1 MKNILMSVVALAGL
15 ILAVSVLGTLF
26 IGLAV
31 VGAVIYGL
39 YFARNYLTQKGILN
53 PTPGV
58 SPQAD
63 EAERIT
69 IIEGDFTRV
78 EEETK

>member
-1 MKNILMSVVALAGL
+1 MKNILMSIVAIAGL
-15 ILAVSVLGTLF
+15 VLAVSVLGTLF

-31 VGAVIYGL
+31 VGAILYGL

-58 SPQAD
+58 APHTD